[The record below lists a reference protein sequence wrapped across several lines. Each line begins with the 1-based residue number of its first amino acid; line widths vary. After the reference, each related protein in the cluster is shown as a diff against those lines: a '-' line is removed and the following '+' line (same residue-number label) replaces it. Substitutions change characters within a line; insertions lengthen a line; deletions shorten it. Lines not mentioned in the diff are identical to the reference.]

1 MSKNISEHRNQGTIS
16 YTNEIIPLRALKDN
30 YIWMLVN
37 KELKQAWVVDPG
49 DATPVIETF
58 NKLELT
64 LSGIL
69 ITHHHA
75 DHTGGIYDLIQY
87 AGEIPIV
94 GSHISPIKYINHRV
108 KDHDEVICST
118 FHFKAIEI
126 PGHTLDHTAYYGNG
140 SLFSGDTLFSAGCGR
155 IFEGTPQMMF
165 NSLNKLLQLD
175 GNTKLY
181 CGHEYTLAN
190 LHFAQQVEP
199 NNMQIHDKIKQVKE
213 LTQQGGCS
221 LPSTLTEE
229 KTFNPF
235 FRCTIPEVIE
245 ATSKHAGKKLNTPL
259 EVFTCLREWKNK
271 F

>member
-1 MSKNISEHRNQGTIS
+1 MTNDIPQKNNQPNSERTD
-16 YTNEIIPLRALKDN
+16 EIIPVRALKDN
-30 YIWMLVN
+30 YIWMLCN
-37 KELKQAWVVDPG
+37 KRLKKAWVVDPG
-49 DATPVIETF
+49 DATPVIDLL
-58 NKLELT
+58 NKLEFT

-75 DHTGGIYDLIQY
+75 DHSGGISELIRY
-87 AGEIPIV
+87 AHEIPIV

-108 KDHDEVICST
+108 TDQDEVICST

-175 GNTKLY
+175 GTTKLY

-199 NNMQIHDKIKQVKE
+199 NNIQINNKIKQIKE

-221 LPSTLTEE
+221 LPSTLNEE

-235 FRCTIPEVIE
+235 FRCTIPDVIE
-245 ATSKHAGKKLNTPL
+245 AASNYAGKKLNSPL
-259 EVFTCLREWKNK
+259 DIFACLREWKNN